1 LTTNA
6 SAGTDPDGAAAGAGA
21 VADPTAV
28 TASVPTAEAAPP
40 PAAEPAQDIH
50 GMARLGRNIFTN
62 WGAQAVQMVAGFVL
76 PRMIDHRLG
85 QTTLG
90 VWDLAWSLV
99 VYFGLVQVGVTTSI
113 NRYVAYHRAKD
124 DFEGINRVLSSIALV
139 MRVMGATAFGL
150 AILFT
155 YLVGP
160 LFHERLGAH
169 LTEARWL
176 VLLLG
181 LGLAVQISATVY
193 GSILTGLHR
202 WDWHNGIHAA
212 TNVLTLVVMVGA
224 LLMGQGVIGV
234 AVAHVAGETL
244 GRSARMVVAYRL
256 CPWLEIKRR
265 HFRWATAREMLGFGG
280 KAFLTY
286 ISQLLMNSSVS
297 LLIAGHLGPAALAL
311 YQRPVS
317 LVRNFQVFVNK
328 YAMVFSPTISSFQGA
343 GRRSEV
349 RSLAL
354 KATRYGIYLSL
365 PVLLTLVVFGGEVM
379 RVWMG
384 GRYADR
390 LLVAVVVVGWSSQ
403 ISYIP
408 LYGALVGLNLHG
420 PYGFANLLAAGMALL
435 GSYVALGVLHAGVL
449 GVAVA
454 VSVPLTI
461 MSGVYLPIYACR
473 RLEISPR
480 AFWREVWRGPL
491 LCALPYLA
499 CLVGARLLFR
509 GSPLR
514 AVAAGVGSGGL
525 LLAIAYWRT
534 ALPESWKAR
543 IRGLR
548 LRRVSP

>member
-1 LTTNA
+1 
-6 SAGTDPDGAAAGAGA
+6 
-21 VADPTAV
+21 V
-28 TASVPTAEAAPP
+28 TASDPARDVASGTEAAGGSLAAGVPP
-40 PAAEPAQDIH
+40 AATGAAPTPAAEPTHDIH
-50 GMARLGRNIFTN
+50 GKGRLARNIFTN

-85 QTTLG
+85 QATLG

-99 VYFGLVQVGVTTSI
+99 VYFGLVQVGVTASI

-124 DFEGINRVLSSIALV
+124 DFDGINRVLSSIAIV
-139 MRVMGATAFGL
+139 MRVMGAAAFSL

-160 LFHERLGAH
+160 LFRERLGPH

-193 GSILTGLHR
+193 SSILTGLHR

-212 TNVLTLVVMVGA
+212 TNVLTLAVMVGA
-224 LLMGQGVIGV
+224 LLVGQGVIGV

-265 HFRWATAREMLGFGG
+265 HFRWETAREMLGFGG

-286 ISQLLMNSSVS
+286 VSQLLMNSSVS

-349 RSLAL
+349 VSLAL

-365 PVLLTLVVFGGEVM
+365 PVLLLLVVFGSEVM
-379 RVWMG
+379 RAWMG
-384 GRYADR
+384 GRYANG
-390 LLVAVVVVGWSSQ
+390 LLVAVVVAGLSSQ

-420 PYGFANLLAAGMALL
+420 AYGVANLIAAATALL
-435 GSYVALGVLHAGVL
+435 GSYVALGVLHTGVL

-461 MSGVYLPIYACR
+461 VSGIYLPVFACR
-473 RLEISPR
+473 RLEVSAR
-480 AFWREVWRGPL
+480 AFWREVWRGPV

-499 CLVGARLLFR
+499 CLVGGRLLFR
-509 GSPLR
+509 DSSLH
-514 AVAAGVGSGGL
+514 AVAAGVSLGGL

-534 ALPESWKAR
+534 ALPERWKAR

-548 LRRVSP
+548 LRRAAP

>member
-1 LTTNA
+1 MRA
-6 SAGTDPDGAAAGAGA
+6 SDGTDRGAPPEA
-21 VADPTAV
+21 
-28 TASVPTAEAAPP
+28 AAPP
-40 PAAEPAQDIH
+40 TPAEPAPATEPAHDIH
-50 GMARLGRNIFTN
+50 GRGRLARNIFTN

-76 PRMIDHRLG
+76 PRLIDHRLG
-85 QTTLG
+85 QATLG

-124 DFEGINRVLSSIALV
+124 DFEGINRVLSSIAIV
-139 MRVMGATAFGL
+139 MRVMGAAAFGL
-150 AILFT
+150 ALLFT

-160 LFHERLGAH
+160 LFRERLGAH

-193 GSILTGLHR
+193 SSILTGLHR

-212 TNVLTLVVMVGA
+212 TNVLTLAVMVGA
-224 LLMGQGVIGV
+224 LLVGQGVIGV

-365 PVLLTLVVFGGEVM
+365 PVLLLLVVFGGEVM
-379 RVWMG
+379 RAWMG

-390 LLVAVVVVGWSSQ
+390 MLIAVVVAGLSSQ

-420 PYGFANLLAAGMALL
+420 TYGIANLIAASTAFV
-435 GSYVALGVLHAGVL
+435 GSYVALGVLHTGVL

-454 VSVPLTI
+454 VAVPLTI
-461 MSGVYLPIYACR
+461 VSGVYLPVYACR
-473 RLEISPR
+473 RLEIP
-480 AFWREVWRGPL
+480 AGTFWREVWRGPV

-499 CLVGARLLFR
+499 CLVGARLLLR
-509 GSPLR
+509 DPLH
-514 AVAAGVGSGGL
+514 ALVAGVGSGGL

-534 ALPESWKAR
+534 ALPDRWKAR

-548 LRRVSP
+548 LGRVAS